1 MKIILIPVKL
11 FNWLFN
17 FIILFIVN
25 RFYPVINLLFN
36 KYLQYSINNIYEEN
50 IDNINKTISNSI
62 DKLNIDKIYQ
72 DDFIKLIK
80 ILSKY
85 EKSYVKEIKT
95 NQLCYFQIRYVFRI
109 LELAQEAIF
118 KLDEVN
124 TDNRKVSYYENTKYS
139 SMDNLIEEY
148 NIYLTKKGH
157 EKISFKSAKKEIK
170 LKRLLAKLKKNRTLF
185 FNFYLTIFTLYPAPK
200 EILKLKKD
208 EKDIY
213 ELFQIMFEFYRVGHT
228 TEKQIHKSVSI
239 ILFNIY
245 KKDIQETKLKDIVGK
260 IIDYTF
266 NTDTPYKNFNNIE
279 QEPYIKN
286 IVFNFPIFDCNTNL
300 ANKQN
305 ITMKRYLLTNNQ
317 HINKLIPKFI
327 KRFVVN
333 KYVIKPLPFYL
344 KNSVLTFFGI
354 MQRKK

>member
-1 MKIILIPVKL
+1 MNFLLFPVKL
-11 FNWLFN
+11 FNWLLTL
-17 FIILFIVN
+17 IILFIIN
-25 RFYPVINLLFN
+25 LFYPIINLLFN
-36 KYLQYSINNIYEEN
+36 KYLQYSINNINEEN

-62 DKLNIDKIYQ
+62 NKLNIDKIYQ
-72 DDFIKLIK
+72 DDFIKLIE

-95 NQLCYFQIRYVFRI
+95 NQLCYLQIRYVFRI
-109 LELAQEAIF
+109 LELAQEAIL
-118 KLDEVN
+118 KMNEVN
-124 TDNRKVSYYENTKYS
+124 TNNRKVSYYENTKYS

-157 EKISFKSAKKEIK
+157 EKISFISAKKEIK

-185 FNFYLTIFTLYPAPK
+185 FNFYLTIFTLYPVTK
-200 EILKLKKD
+200 ETLKLKKD
-208 EKDIY
+208 EEDIY
-213 ELFQIMFEFYRVGHT
+213 ELFQTMFEFYRVGHT
-228 TEKQIHKSVSI
+228 TSKQIHKSVSI
-239 ILFNIY
+239 ILFDIY
-245 KKDIQETKLKDIVGK
+245 KKDIQESELKDIIGK

-279 QEPYIKN
+279 QEPYIRN
-286 IVFNFPIFDCNTNL
+286 IVFNFPIFDCNTTL

-305 ITMKRYLLTNNQ
+305 ITMKRFLLSDNQ
-317 HINKLIPKFI
+317 YINKLIPKFI
-327 KRFVVN
+327 KRFIIN
-333 KYVIKPLPFYL
+333 KYIIKPLPFYL